1 MPIRFDAMALR
12 ALFFED
18 FAMAEKRAADYPNF
32 SKPLSSINTVS
43 TSPTQEEVKK
53 WMETTDNRNIDR
65 KDA

>member
-1 MPIRFDAMALR
+1 MALR

-18 FAMAEKRAADYPNF
+18 FAMAEKRAA
-32 SKPLSSINTVS
+32 
-43 TSPTQEEVKK
+43 QEEVKE